1 VVDPKRIIGKKEGRG
16 IVETQGVA
24 DTHKKCNAYYA
35 SSPLHFHGKI
45 DSGKYNKK
53 KCGLGTFPSSTR
65 SSATSWWSPDE
76 ELLVPKTHTLE
87 PLWLSGKV
95 ME

>member
-1 VVDPKRIIGKKEGRG
+1 MEGQG
-16 IVETQGVA
+16 GGATQGVA
-24 DTHKKCNAYYA
+24 DTHKKMQRLP
-35 SSPLHFHGKI
+35 PLNFHGKI